1 MPNAKTDVP
10 EWAKSV
16 FESENYTP
24 DKFQMQALLHLDRLR
39 LALINAV
46 SEKKS
51 FFKRKKPQ
59 SQISGAYIYGPV
71 GRGKTYVMDVL
82 AQNLEDRVAIKR
94 VHFHEFM
101 ISVHDFLHAH
111 RKKETGKAGA
121 DTSLLA
127 FAEQLSRDVR
137 LLCFD
142 EFHVTNVADAMI
154 LSRLFTALFAE
165 GISVILT
172 SNWEPDNLYEG
183 GLQRVRFLPF
193 IDLIKSRCIVIPMLG
208 DEDYRKRALENK
220 ERYFLASKTSK
231 KALTKIFGELTG
243 NASPQP
249 LQIVVKGRAQIYPHF
264 SKAVL
269 RVSFDTLFDQPLGA
283 EDYLAL
289 ANQAHTVLLEGIP
302 ALDDSLRNEV
312 KRFMTFVDVMY
323 DQKRTLII
331 EAEKPALSLYSGT
344 EYAFEFERTVSRLLQ
359 MQDKNWPDNKES

>member
-10 EWAKSV
+10 DWAKSV
-16 FESENYTP
+16 FENEGYVP
-24 DKFQMQALLHLDRLR
+24 DTFQAQALHHLDRLR
-39 LALINAV
+39 VNLV
-46 SEKKS
+46 ESRTEKKG
-51 FFKRKKPQ
+51 FFRRKKPQ

-82 AQNLEDRVAIKR
+82 AQSLETQFAVKR

-111 RKKETGKAGA
+111 RKAASAKTGA
-121 DTSLLA
+121 DKSLLV
-127 FAEQLSRDVR
+127 FAEKLAQETR

-165 GISVILT
+165 GISIILT
-172 SNWEPDNLYEG
+172 SNWEPDNLYIG

-208 DEDYRKRALENK
+208 EEDYRKRALENK
-220 ERYFLASKTSK
+220 ERYLLKSKTSE
-231 KALTKIFGELTG
+231 AEFLDIFGELTG
-243 NASPQP
+243 DTAPQP
-249 LQIVVKGRAQIYPHF
+249 LQIVVKGRSQNYPHF
-264 SKAVL
+264 AKSVL
-269 RVSFDTLFDQPLGA
+269 RVSFHALFNRPLGA

-289 ANQAHTVLLEGIP
+289 AKQAHTILLEDVP
-302 ALDDSLRNEV
+302 ALDDTLRNEV
-312 KRFMTFVDVMY
+312 KRFMTFIDVLY

-331 EAEKPALSLYSGT
+331 EAEKPATSLYTGS

-359 MQDKNWPDNKES
+359 MQDTNWPDNE